1 MLLNR
6 AKAFT
11 LSGSSWLLLTVMV
24 FEVPLKA
31 LSDEHDVAGVLDILI
46 NSLNRDGKAFLF

>member
-1 MLLNR
+1 MLLNI

-24 FEVPLKA
+24 FDVPLKA